1 MQTLKTTL
9 LLLASSLI
17 ATAEAPKP
25 NIIFIFCDDLGY
37 GDVGVFHQNERAAKK
52 DRSVPFFH
60 TPHLDNMANGGIQFR
75 QHYCSAPV
83 CAPSRASLLLG
94 VHQGHSPIRDN
105 QFDKEL
111 PNTHTLGSVLKEA
124 GYATSAFGKWGL
136 QGSNLSKEERRKDF
150 PMGAKF
156 PGWPSTPVDRGFD
169 YYFGFVRHRDG
180 HRHYPVEDKKQVWE
194 NKTEVSKGMELCF
207 TTDLFTAAA
216 KRWIVDHHKKS
227 PDQPFMVYLAHDT
240 PHAILQNPP
249 CAYPEGGGL
258 KGGVQWLGKEGQMI
272 NTAKGNYDGWMHPDY
287 AKATWDHD
295 KDIKTPEVAWPDVQ
309 RRYANNVRRID
320 DTVGDLMQLMV
331 DLKIAD
337 NTLIIFSTD
346 NGPSQESYLKGKP
359 YHPDFF
365 HGFGPFDGIKRD
377 TLEGGLRVPTIAHWP
392 AKTKAGSIS
401 KAPSGHWDWL
411 PTFAEVAGLPAPAAS
426 DGVSLLPTLTGKL
439 DKQRPSTI
447 YSEYSVGG
455 KTPNYKPFHKSNQ
468 GRPRGQMQVI
478 HVDGYK
484 GIRTSIKDGTEP
496 FRIYDVNKDPQEAN
510 DLAGKEG
517 MDLIQKKMQAK
528 VLQSRIPNPTAK
540 RPYDSSPIPPEMEL
554 GAKLEGGIHYRSHS
568 GHWPWMPQFS
578 TLGLPDLG
586 DYAKEFSQIRA
597 ALAKDAKPP
606 FAMQASTMIRIP
618 ADGTYHFEIKGR
630 GHSMLFVH
638 DVRLLNEDPEFRQY
652 QAAGTLPLKAGWHP
666 IAFRYRSHGK
676 DVDFD
681 LVITGPDGKQ
691 IPLKEGNIG
700 VHFPVTPHSPA
711 SSK

>member
-1 MQTLKTTL
+1 MQTLKTAL
-9 LLLASSLI
+9 LLLASAFFASG
-17 ATAEAPKP
+17 EAPKP

-52 DRSVPFFH
+52 DASVPYFH
-60 TPHLDNMANGGIQFR
+60 TPHLDAMANGGIQFR

-111 PNTHTLGSVLKEA
+111 PDTHTIGSVLKEA
-124 GYATSAFGKWGL
+124 GYATAAFGKWGL
-136 QGSNLSKEERRKDF
+136 QGSNLSKEERKKDQ

-156 PGWPSTPVDRGFD
+156 PDWPSTPVDRGFD

-216 KRWIVDHHKKS
+216 KRWIIDQHKKS

-258 KGGVQWLGKEGQMI
+258 KGGVQWLGKEGNMI
-272 NTAKGNYDGWMHPDY
+272 NTAQGKYDSWMHPDY

-295 KDIKTPEVAWPDVQ
+295 KDPKTPEVEWPDVQ

-401 KAPSGHWDWL
+401 TAPSGHWDWL
-411 PTFAEVAGLPAPAAS
+411 PTFAEAAGLPAPAAS
-426 DGVSLLPTLTGKL
+426 DGVSLLPTLRGKS
-439 DKQRPSTI
+439 DTVDQIPSTI

-468 GRPRGQMQVI
+468 GKPRGQMQVI
-478 HVDGYK
+478 HIDGYK

-496 FRIYDVNKDPQEAN
+496 FRIYDVNKDTQEVN
-510 DLAGKEG
+510 DLASKEG
-517 MDLIQKKMQAK
+517 MNELQKRMQAK
-528 VLQSRIPNPTAK
+528 VLQSRIPNPTAQ
-540 RPYDSSPIPPEMEL
+540 RPYDRMMIPAMEGEPRGMNGTAAHYVMGKFSWIPNL
-554 GAKLEGGIHYRSHS
+554 RHEGALSLNPKGFNPPPQKMDGPHAVKLE
-568 GHWPWMPQFS
+568 
-578 TLGLPDLG
+578 
-586 DYAKEFSQIRA
+586 A
-597 ALAKDAKPP
+597 AVL
-606 FAMQASTMIRIP
+606 IP
-618 ADGTYHFEIKGR
+618 KDGTYSIKLQ
-630 GHSMLFVH
+630 SDVLAMVFCH
-638 DVRLLNEDPEFRQY
+638 DIRLLDEGSGNREEK
-652 QAAGTLPLKAGWHP
+652 LPLKAGWHP
-666 IAFRYRSHGK
+666 IELLYLAGDKAPTLSFEIVGA
-676 DVDFD
+676 
-681 LVITGPDGKQ
+681 DGKT
-691 IPLKEGNIG
+691 IPLEPGKQLKSL
-700 VHFPVTPHSPA
+700 SPGW
-711 SSK
+711 